1 MSLFFP
7 FSKQTATN
15 GPVPD
20 YICPVSRKPWQCFS
34 FLFMTCLSWNY
45 AWIMCNSVAK
55 NKKISLINPP
65 PPPSNHAIL
74 FFDTLVF
81 IFFCCLGICS
91 FVYEMKITRIKGH
104 EGLKV
109 IIPKIK
115 RSCMCLPWQSC
126 CTHSFE
132 KQQHCH
138 LQAMAFF
145 CVLTDNRC
153 GTREALL
160 LWLLVHLHG

>member
-7 FSKQTATN
+7 FSKQKATN

-20 YICPVSRKPWQCFS
+20 HICPISRKPWQCFS

-45 AWIMCNSVAK
+45 GWIMCNSVAK
-55 NKKISLINPP
+55 NKKISLKNTPKQP
-65 PPPSNHAIL
+65 HHSFLWH
-74 FFDTLVF
+74 TCVH
-81 IFFCCLGICS
+81 FFCCLGICS

-104 EGLKV
+104 EGLKI

-115 RSCMCLPWQSC
+115 HLCMCLPWQSC

-132 KQQHCH
+132 KQHCH
-138 LQAMAFF
+138 LQAMAFFF